1 MVQKRGIM
9 VALYGYYGYGY
20 YYDPMYILIIISCVI
35 ALIAQVKVKSTFNKY
50 SRVSS
55 SKGMTGAMVA
65 EQLLRSQGIY
75 DVSIQR
81 VSGSLTDNY
90 NPRNKTLNLSDSV
103 YNSTSVAA
111 IGVAAHETGHAIQH
125 AYGYGPLSF
134 RTALFPL
141 ASVGSQVSWI
151 LIVLG
156 LIFGSTNIFMLGLL
170 FSIPALTNIGIIFFS
185 VAVFYQI
192 VTLPVEFNASARA
205 LQLLESEG
213 FLYGDE
219 NRQARKVLSAA
230 AMTYV
235 AAAATAILQLLRLI
249 YLFGGRRRD

>member
-1 MVQKRGIM
+1 M

-35 ALIAQVKVKSTFNKY
+35 ALIAQVKVKSTYNRYAK
-50 SRVSS
+50 VAS

-75 DVSIQR
+75 DVSVQR
-81 VSGSLTDNY
+81 ISGSLTDNY
-90 NPRNKTLNLSDSV
+90 NPRHKTLNLSDSV

-125 AYGYGPLSF
+125 AQGYGPLSF
-134 RTALFPL
+134 RTALFPF
-141 ASVGSQVSWI
+141 ANIGSRLSWI
-151 LIVLG
+151 FIIAG
-156 LIFGSTNIFMLGLL
+156 LIFGSTNVLVD
-170 FSIPALTNIGIIFFS
+170 IGILMFS
-185 VAVFYQI
+185 LAVLFQL
-192 VTLPVEFNASARA
+192 VTLPVEFNASSRA
-205 LQLLESEG
+205 LKLLESEG
-213 FLYGDE
+213 YLYGDE
-219 NRQARKVLSAA
+219 NRQARKVLTAA